1 MINPSGMNGTPKGT
15 LIIIGGHEDREGDME
30 ILKEVGKRASGK
42 GHLALITVA
51 TNKPEAVAKEYTSI
65 FKKLG
70 VQGIR
75 VVDVRTRDE
84 AHDPEKVKVCEKAS
98 VIFFTG
104 GDQLRISSQIGD
116 SPIFRCMRDVYL
128 DGGTIVGTSAGA
140 AAMSETMI
148 IDGESDASG
157 DLEDVDMAPGL
168 GFLAGTIVDS
178 HFAERGR
185 IGRLLGSVAKNPK
198 NLGLGIDENTA
209 IVVKPD
215 GIFEVLGEGAVYVVD
230 GIRCSYSNLSDANRE
245 GILTAFDLKLHV
257 LGAEYR
263 YDLNQRRP
271 ILDGKIAPEISDK
284 EQAHA

>member
-1 MINPSGMNGTPKGT
+1 MINPAGMDGTPKGT
-15 LIIIGGHEDREGDME
+15 LIIIGGHEDREGDMD
-30 ILKEVGKRASGK
+30 ILKEVAKRASGK
-42 GHLALITVA
+42 RHLAVITVA
-51 TNKPEAVAKEYTSI
+51 TSKPEEVAKDYTDI

-70 VQGIR
+70 VHSVK
-75 VVDVRTRDE
+75 VVDIRTRDE
-84 AHDPEKVKVCEKAS
+84 AHDPQKVKVCEEAS

-104 GDQLRISSQIGD
+104 GDQLRITSQIGD
-116 SPIFRCMRDVYL
+116 SPVFRCMRDVYL

-198 NLGLGIDENTA
+198 NIGLGIDENTA
-209 IVVKPD
+209 IVVGPD
-215 GIFEVLGEGAVYVVD
+215 GIMEVMGEGAVYVVD
-230 GIRCSYSNLSDANRE
+230 AIRCTYSNLSDANRE
-245 GILTAFDLKLHV
+245 GILTAYDLKLHV
-257 LGAEYR
+257 LGSEYR
-263 YDLNQRRP
+263 YDLQQRRP
-271 ILDGKIAPEISDK
+271 ILDGKIVPEISEK
-284 EQAHA
+284 EQARA